1 MSKWFSRSFFIFSRD
16 WKGDMSFRFGVWGL
30 KKRCMAAHTTVKSD
44 STSPWHQAKEVRKER
59 KKKGMK
65 KHKIALRCT
74 TFSQTMNKQVTID
87 VIFLQLQTVSY
98 IIKVHFSYQHFLNCT
113 QVSTSFWTSFVL
125 VRSFGILL
133 CRKLFKKVS
142 FTQKVSVH

>member
-1 MSKWFSRSFFIFSRD
+1 
-16 WKGDMSFRFGVWGL
+16 
-30 KKRCMAAHTTVKSD
+30 
-44 STSPWHQAKEVRKER
+44 
-59 KKKGMK
+59 MK

-113 QVSTSFWTSFVL
+113 QVPTSFWTCFVL
-125 VRSFGILL
+125 VRSFGISLG
-133 CRKLFKKVS
+133 RKLLKKV
-142 FTQKVSVH
+142 TIAQKVSVR

>member
-1 MSKWFSRSFFIFSRD
+1 
-16 WKGDMSFRFGVWGL
+16 
-30 KKRCMAAHTTVKSD
+30 
-44 STSPWHQAKEVRKER
+44 
-59 KKKGMK
+59 
-65 KHKIALRCT
+65 
-74 TFSQTMNKQVTID
+74 MNKQVTID

-142 FTQKVSVH
+142 FTHLQLAFTKVYSLGQLFQVTLQLG

>member
-1 MSKWFSRSFFIFSRD
+1 
-16 WKGDMSFRFGVWGL
+16 
-30 KKRCMAAHTTVKSD
+30 
-44 STSPWHQAKEVRKER
+44 
-59 KKKGMK
+59 MK

-125 VRSFGILL
+125 VRSFGISLG
-133 CRKLFKKVS
+133 RKLLKKVTI
-142 FTQKVSVH
+142 TQKLSVH